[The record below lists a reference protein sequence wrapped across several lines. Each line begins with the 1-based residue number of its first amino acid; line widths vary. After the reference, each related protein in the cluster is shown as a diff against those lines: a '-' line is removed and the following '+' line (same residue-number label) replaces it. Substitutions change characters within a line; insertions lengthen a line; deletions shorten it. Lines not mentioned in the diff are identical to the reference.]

1 MLFVIF
7 ELSNQ
12 VEFLAITPSQNL
24 VLILPDSLAIDGLYA
39 YFKRLAIFGT
49 EKGVVWDCSVWEIEA
64 FGRGQNLEPIEWNR
78 LFAALETPTFF
89 TFPSQTLEF
98 YSPYTKV
105 SLPDETWDI
114 LQWCPP
120 DPKLLQYWEHMIKFL
135 FRGGYLS
142 NHVSLLV
149 DWLKSFPP
157 TYSNIM
163 QPYLDELRKKVFAL
177 EEIEEKKNS
186 KEKGESIINKC
197 AMLDSQFIHALHQSQ
212 YGMWFTTFSS
222 FIDYVHF
229 LSLKVE
235 KEDQN
240 T

>member
-1 MLFVIF
+1 MFEEMLPFTYWLNI
-7 ELSNQ
+7 LQCLKWNQ
-12 VEFLAITPSQNL
+12 
-24 VLILPDSLAIDGLYA
+24 
-39 YFKRLAIFGT
+39 
-49 EKGVVWDCSVWEIEA
+49 
-64 FGRGQNLEPIEWNR
+64 

-89 TFPSQTLEF
+89 TFPS
-98 YSPYTKV
+98 
-105 SLPDETWDI
+105 
-114 LQWCPP
+114 WCPP

-135 FRGGYLS
+135 FRGGDLS

-177 EEIEEKKNS
+177 EEIEEKNS
-186 KEKGESIINKC
+186 KEKEEGEEKKNSEDEDSDLINKC
-197 AMLDSQFIHALHQSQ
+197 TMLDSQFIHALHQSQ
-212 YGMWFTTFSS
+212 YGMWFTTFPS